1 VLRITL
7 ETIYRAKGFKRVIL
21 CIREAR
27 SNSMLGRF
35 GFGPDALE
43 IARSFRFSLVFTPDI
58 FHAAL
63 AKGVD
68 ILISDTNDPKIAAR
82 IPGWFR
88 KAVAAETFVVF
99 PLCVN
104 GNAVAMIYADRAHA
118 GEIVISEKGTVLAEN
133 LAQSW
138 LCWPSS
144 SRSEVIGR
152 AVPIRQSLPGDVF
165 PWDGRAAYQ
174 SFHHGS

>member
-1 VLRITL
+1 VEDIAAVVSEAILLAGIQDVSNALVSNFKLNDVLRITL

-21 CIREAR
+21 CIRDAR

-35 GFGPDALE
+35 GLGPDALE

-82 IPGWFR
+82 IPGGFAR
-88 KAVAAETFVVF
+88 
-99 PLCVN
+99 
-104 GNAVAMIYADRAHA
+104 R
-118 GEIVISEKGTVLAEN
+118 
-133 LAQSW
+133 W
-138 LCWPSS
+138 LPKPSS
-144 SRSEVIGR
+144 SFRS
-152 AVPIRQSLPGDVF
+152 ASTAMAWP
-165 PWDGRAAYQ
+165 
-174 SFHHGS
+174 